1 MIFVVWDDTP
11 YSRYNACKLVQ
22 KVLLEDQG
30 IHMDIS
36 CMSVQVCHVD
46 EDRLEVT
53 VPDNSLCTRTQ
64 LGWTPE
70 SKYSHS
76 KQSWYDFNNV
86 HELME
91 IDTDKFFI
99 TCDADKMKVLKRRV
113 KRYLLVGGQYTLVDA
128 YEEENK

>member
-53 VPDNSLCTRTQ
+53 VPDNNLCTRTQ

-70 SKYSHS
+70 SRHFHS

-128 YEEENK
+128 YLEENK